1 MNHCEVS
8 IVGMSAGPD
17 KFGDG
22 WSVTDDWEEKRST
35 VDSRKWEW
43 EEAEEDGRREW

>member
-1 MNHCEVS
+1 
-8 IVGMSAGPD
+8 MSAGLV
-17 KFGDG
+17 KFGDA
-22 WSVTDDWEEKRST
+22 WSVTDDWEEKRSR